1 MEPSNELQTIVDRAI
16 KIFEKIQH
24 MKKIISKLLT
34 IFNGDKVM
42 NNRSNG
48 FISNF
53 YRI

>member
-1 MEPSNELQTIVDRAI
+1 MELSNELQTIVDRAI

-24 MKKIISKLLT
+24 TKKLILKLLT

-48 FISNF
+48 FIPNF
-53 YRI
+53 YKI